1 MYDISSMQHIDKK
14 NTHFYSLKKNGFV
27 LLFAVLTSSILLAIG
42 LGIFSIAYKELL
54 LSSSDRESQIAFYA
68 ADSAAECAVYWDA
81 VHPGFTDGIFGLVD
95 SGGVVYD
102 ADSSGSPMCA
112 GIDINDVWTVTGS
125 GVFPIVTTFDL
136 TFGDGSC
143 AKVTVIKNY
152 SSVSNTEIRSRGFN
166 SCDPGV
172 SRRAE
177 RGLRLTY

>member
-1 MYDISSMQHIDKK
+1 MLYTNKK
-14 NTHFYSLKKNGFV
+14 NICVYSIKKKGFV

-81 VHPGFTDGIFGLVD
+81 IHPGFIDGIFGLVD
-95 SGGVVYD
+95 AGGVVYD
-102 ADSSGSPMCA
+102 ADSSGIPMCA
-112 GIDINDVWTVTGS
+112 GVDINDTWTVTGS

-136 TFGDGSC
+136 TFEDGSC
-143 AKVTVIKNY
+143 AKVTVTKNY

-166 SCDPGV
+166 SCDTNT